1 MQKTRD
7 LGNLEFSQVVSNAG
21 HLSCE
26 ESRSSGQRGS
36 SLNKLTPIHV
46 CGHGS
51 PSDRQGAKGQ
61 REKLHE
67 PRSGA
72 SPKLTLCPYV
82 PLPLCFSN
90 FKCPKAALPGE
101 EPAKM

>member
-7 LGNLEFSQVVSNAG
+7 LGNLEFSQVVSHAG

-46 CGHGS
+46 CGHGFS
-51 PSDRQGAKGQ
+51 FRSTRGQGAKGNQ
-61 REKLHE
+61 DQAPAL
-67 PRSGA
+67 S
-72 SPKLTLCPYV
+72 SPCPYV